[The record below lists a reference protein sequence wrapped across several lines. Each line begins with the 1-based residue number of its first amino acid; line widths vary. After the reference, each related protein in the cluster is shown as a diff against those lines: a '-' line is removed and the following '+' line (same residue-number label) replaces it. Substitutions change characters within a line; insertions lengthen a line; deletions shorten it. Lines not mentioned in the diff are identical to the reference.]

1 MNKYIL
7 VLTVALTLHDR
18 PLAQTNQNLEGAPV
32 IGWDSLKSLIV
43 FPEIPR
49 RAGVQGNARVDV
61 QIDSAGNVTATN
73 VYADTLF
80 IRCIDDVVKKVK
92 WYPRYSKG
100 KSYSTITRF
109 HILFQFKQRTYDFDP
124 SLLIIEADMPRMN

>member
-7 VLTVALTLHDR
+7 VLTVSMTIHYR
-18 PLAQTNQNLEGAPV
+18 PLAQINQNLEGAPI

-73 VYADTLF
+73 IYADTLF
-80 IRCIDDVVKKVK
+80 IRCIEDVVKKVK

-100 KSYSTITRF
+100 KPYSTITRF

-124 SLLIIEADMPRMN
+124 SLLIIETDMPRMN